1 MIGHGNTAS
10 TMLEAARSI
19 MPDCL
24 AGVVAVD
31 AGCGQ
36 TPELRARICAAV
48 NQVDE
53 GRGILL
59 LADLMGSSPCMC
71 GLRESTGHSEHG
83 LALVTGLNL
92 AMLTKLAVAD
102 RHADLCVLAEAC
114 ADSARRS
121 VCVKIHEPV
130 A

>member
-1 MIGHGNTAS
+1 
-10 TMLEAARSI
+10 MLEAARSI

-24 AGVVAVD
+24 SGVVAID

-36 TPELRARICAAV
+36 TPELTSKICAAV
-48 NQVDE
+48 SQVDE

-71 GLRESTGHSEHG
+71 GLRESSEHG
-83 LALVTGLNL
+83 FALVTGLNL

-102 RHADLCVLAEAC
+102 RNAELCVLAEAC

-121 VCVKIHEPV
+121 VCVKIQEPV
-130 A
+130 D